1 MRCSLGLVTWAVL
14 ISFILI
20 ACGGPSSTPP
30 KPVLH
35 LFSDARLAASENILQ
50 LPAGTGKLKS
60 ILTYPHDDALWV
72 VPWQGKKALRFE
84 STVAGDLRGSFYL
97 FRDLEKPDFR
107 LRLASWLD
115 DTVPESWTGV
125 IFGMQPKIDRALG
138 VRWRVVNAQQKL
150 EVQIF
155 FYNRPELNPII
166 GRVLSYDRPHWADI
180 ELAVQGKVIQFRID
194 GQEVLA
200 GDVPQEWQAGTF
212 MGFYQGL
219 GTGYFA
225 DLVLD
230 TGGAPITYDE
240 LFDHWNEEMV
250 HTTRKVL
257 LESFTVPDE
266 FTSKEIPIRRVAI
279 AGEWRTVVPV
289 HCPSQLVF
297 EIRVP
302 GNAQLHVGYGILP
315 PFAIASVTAEFQV
328 LVFDKEKG
336 RESLLASRVM
346 NPRASPVR
354 DFRFHDFHLSLREY
368 AGREVFLRFKVLR
381 QGGDEPLVVC
391 WSEPL
396 LATVP
401 VRKPMNVLFVMLDT
415 LRADRVGVYGNPR
428 GLTPHIDQLARNGAV
443 FLNTIAQAP
452 WTTPSHASL
461 FTSLYPSETNCANA
475 ATQGNV
481 LQEGYV
487 TWAEYFQRQG
497 YSTAA
502 FTSGIQIRGA
512 VGFHQGFDLYQD
524 VEYDKAYSLE
534 TIYQRLSRWLDHHG
548 NEPWFLFA
556 HTYAVHFP
564 YKHQQYV
571 DYRAL
576 PRNWDDQIQIDRDT
590 YDGGARF
597 ADEWVGVLVR
607 ELRERGL
614 FEDTLIIIASDH
626 GEDLGEREM
635 PRPAQHGHALYDEQL
650 KVPLILHYPPKI
662 PRGKTITKQVRLLDL
677 LPTVLDLQGW
687 PQTVAS
693 HGLSL
698 LPLLRGEKEDE
709 RFAFSEG
716 MTYGVAQVSVRTHT
730 HKLIYMPDPNARLD
744 DTPNKIPVPP
754 REPVYLFDLTNDP
767 EEKNNLAESQPEKR
781 KELMRILEFIR
792 QGSFKPEFFTEGSV
806 IRELPQISPQLLE
819 EMLNAGYVAK

>member
-1 MRCSLGLVTWAVL
+1 MHRSIGLLVLSILVAGMLG
-14 ISFILI
+14 S
-20 ACGGPSSTPP
+20 CGGSPSNPP

-35 LFSDARLAASENILQ
+35 LFSDARLAASENVLQ
-50 LPAGTGKLKS
+50 LSAENEKLKS
-60 ILTYPHDDALWV
+60 ILTYPHDDAIWAV
-72 VPWQGKKALRFE
+72 SWQGRQALRFE

-115 DTVPESWTGV
+115 DSIPECWTGV
-125 IFGMQPKIDRALG
+125 LFGMQPKIDRALG
-138 VRWRVVNAQQKL
+138 VRWRVLNAKKQL

-155 FYNRPELNPII
+155 FYNRPELSPLI
-166 GRVLSYDRPHWADI
+166 GRVFAYDQPHWADI
-180 ELAVQGKVIQFRID
+180 DLSVQGKVIQFHID
-194 GQEVLA
+194 GKEVLA
-200 GDVPQEWQAGTF
+200 GDIPQDWQAGTY
-212 MGFYQGL
+212 MGFYQGM
-219 GTGYFA
+219 GIGYFA
-225 DLVLD
+225 GLSLD
-230 TGGAPITYDE
+230 TGGAPITYDD
-240 LFDHWNEEMV
+240 LFAHWNEEMV

-266 FTSKEIPIRRVAI
+266 FTNKEIPIRRLSI
-279 AGEWRTVVPV
+279 AGEWRTIAPV
-289 HCPSQLVF
+289 LCPSQLVF
-297 EIRVP
+297 EVSVP
-302 GNAQLHVGYGILP
+302 DNAQLHVSYGILP
-315 PFAIASVTAEFQV
+315 PFTIASVTAEFQV

-336 RESLLASRVM
+336 QETLLASRAL
-346 NPRASPVR
+346 NPRAGGVN
-354 DFRFHDFHLSLREY
+354 DFRYHDFHLSLREF
-368 AGREVFLRFKVLR
+368 AGRDVFLRFKVLR
-381 QGGDEPLVVC
+381 QGGDEPLVAC
-391 WSEPL
+391 WSEPVI
-396 LATVP
+396 AAAPTP
-401 VRKPMNVLFVMLDT
+401 KPMNVLFVMLDT

-428 GLTPHIDQLARNGAV
+428 GLTPHIDQLARNGSV

-475 ATQGNV
+475 ATKGNV

-487 TWAEYFQRQG
+487 TWAEYFQRNG

-524 VEYDKAYSLE
+524 IEYDKAYSLE
-534 TIYQRLSRWLDHHG
+534 TIYEHLRAWLDHHET
-548 NEPWFLFA
+548 EPWFLFA

-571 DYRAL
+571 DYRAI
-576 PRNWDDQIQIDRDT
+576 PRDWNDQIRIDRDT

-597 ADEWVGVLVR
+597 ADEWVGILLR
-607 ELRERGL
+607 ELKDRGL
-614 FEDTLIIIASDH
+614 FDSTLVIIASDH
-626 GEDLGEREM
+626 GEELGEREM
-635 PRPAQHGHALYDEQL
+635 PQPAQHGHALYDEQL

-662 PRGKTITKQVRLLDL
+662 PRGKTVAKQVRLLDL

-687 PQTVAS
+687 PQPVAT

-698 LPLLRGEKEDE
+698 LPLLRDEKEDE

-716 MTYGVAQVSVRTHT
+716 MTYGVVQVAVRTHT
-730 HKLIYMPDPNARLD
+730 HKLILTPDPNARLD

-754 REPVYLFDLTNDP
+754 REPLYLFDIENDP
-767 EEKNNLAESQPEKR
+767 GEKTNRAASQPEKV
-781 KELMRILEFIR
+781 KELTRILDFIR
-792 QGSFKPEFFTEGSV
+792 QGSFKPEFFTEGTV
-806 IRELPQISPQLLE
+806 VRELPQISPQLLE